1 MEQQAAGASRA
12 PVVAVGFIEW
22 VAWILGRRIRVRIQG
37 ASMQP
42 LLMDGDHVLVQ
53 QCTHA
58 DIGDVVLFRHPYR
71 TDIRIIK
78 RIQDS
83 TEEGAFLIGDNPEE
97 TTDSTSFGRV
107 PWTHLIGRVHSKF

>member
-1 MEQQAAGASRA
+1 
-12 PVVAVGFIEW
+12 
-22 VAWILGRRIRVRIQG
+22 
-37 ASMQP
+37 MQP

-58 DIGDVVLFRHPYR
+58 EAGNVVLFRHPYR

-83 TEEGAFLIGDNPEE
+83 NEDGAFLIGDNPEE